1 MKFSRTLLLA
11 AILGVA
17 LTANAIDADVRE
29 RALSWISGSQT
40 AQAADAAPAPALQ
53 EASGRRKTSASPLS
67 QEATIRKNLAERIP
81 QLQKIDEVAKSPVPG
96 LWEIRVNGTEIL
108 YTDAEGNFLIQ
119 GSVIDTRQRRN
130 LTEERVDKLTAIN
143 VDDLSLKDAFTIVR
157 GNGKRK
163 LIVFEDPNCGY
174 CKRFERDLQKVDNVT
189 VHMFLYPIL
198 GPDSLEKSKAVW
210 CAKDRG
216 KAWQDWMVRDQ
227 PLASASCDISAISRN
242 VEVGRKYRITG
253 TPTLLFAD
261 GTRVPGAL
269 DTKQIEKMLSD
280 VKN

>member
-1 MKFSRTLLLA
+1 MKITNALIGATLLLIGGLA
-11 AILGVA
+11 M
-17 LTANAIDADVRE
+17 
-29 RALSWISGSQT
+29 
-40 AQAADAAPAPALQ
+40 
-53 EASGRRKTSASPLS
+53 S
-67 QEATIRKNLAERIP
+67 QEAILRKNLTERIP
-81 QLQKIDEVAKSPVPG
+81 QLQKIDEVTKSPVPG
-96 LWEIRVNGTEIL
+96 LYEVRVNGAEI
-108 YTDAEGNFLIQ
+108 YYSDAEGNFLIQ

-130 LTEERVDKLTAIN
+130 LTEERIDKLTAIH